1 MKKPSVLGVA
11 KAAREDALKKI
22 EAEAPL
28 QDQEKEVSSDQ
39 RQQGRKNLT
48 ISITMKREELQ
59 DIDAYCKKYGYT
71 RSSFFRSL
79 AMEKIRG

>member
-11 KAAREDALKKI
+11 KAAWEDALKKI
-22 EAEAPL
+22 EEDAPL
-28 QDQEKEVSSDQ
+28 QDQEQESSSDQ

-48 ISITMKREELQ
+48 VSITMKKEDLQ
-59 DIDAYCKKYGYT
+59 DIDAYCKKYGFT